1 MTTTKTCVVLAQLS
15 DSTTLQI
22 LACQDWTT
30 DADIKDTVKEYILRE
45 FLPGEDPEQLTDST
59 PLVTGGILDSL
70 ATLKLVAFVEDR
82 FRIRVQA
89 HEASVEHLNNIALI
103 ASLVQSKL

>member
-1 MTTTKTCVVLAQLS
+1 MTTGGEAEMAQ
-15 DSTTLQI
+15 
-22 LACQDWTT
+22 TT
-30 DADIKDTVKEYILRE
+30 DGEIKDTVKEYILRE
-45 FLPGEDPEQLTDST
+45 FLPGEDPEQLTDAT

-70 ATLKLVAFVEDR
+70 ATLKLVAFLEDR
-82 FRIRVQA
+82 FQIHVQA